1 MNSEADRQRQIN
13 CPIFQFS
20 VKAYEDGRTHSRVAG
35 LLYCRETKTV
45 AEDNTSQQTRTG
57 IPGKA
62 AAEATGH
69 WRDVYNVEI
78 VKAASLILSF
88 TCYIFKHTVP

>member
-1 MNSEADRQRQIN
+1 MNFEADRQRQIN

-20 VKAYEDGRTHSRVAG
+20 VKACGRTHSRVAG

-45 AEDNTSQQTRTG
+45 VEDTASQQTRTG

-62 AAEATGH
+62 AAKATGH
-69 WRDVYNVEI
+69 WRDLYNVEI
-78 VKAASLILSF
+78 VKAASLIL
-88 TCYIFKHTVP
+88 

>member
-13 CPIFQFS
+13 CPFFQFS
-20 VKAYEDGRTHSRVAG
+20 VKACGDKQIHSRVAG

-45 AEDNTSQQTRTG
+45 VGDTTSQQTRI
-57 IPGKA
+57 IPGKT

-69 WRDVYNVEI
+69 WRDLANVEI
-78 VKAASLILSF
+78 VKAASLILNPHF
-88 TCYIFKHTVP
+88 YKPHF